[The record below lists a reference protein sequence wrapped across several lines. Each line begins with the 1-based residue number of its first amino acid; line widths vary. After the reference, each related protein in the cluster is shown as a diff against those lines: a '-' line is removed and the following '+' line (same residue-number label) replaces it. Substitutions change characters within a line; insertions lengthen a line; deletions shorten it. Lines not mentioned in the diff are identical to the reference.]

1 MKKIINLI
9 LTRLVIIVMTV
20 LVLDVLLQ
28 VASGI
33 IIRESNPF
41 SFTDELAEF
50 LLIWV
55 GLLGAAYVSG
65 QKQHLAIELIY
76 KRLSEKNIRRLNI
89 FINILIILFAA
100 SVLVTGGIRFVVINI
115 KMEQLSAA
123 MQIPMWYVYLV
134 LPLSGLFIIYYAV
147 DDIFEKAEAPPSL
160 APISRSVPGYGGQ
173 SKAREKG

>member
-1 MKKIINLI
+1 MRKTIDLI
-9 LTRLVIIVMTV
+9 LSRLVIIVMTV
-20 LVLDVLLQ
+20 LVLDVLIQ

-33 IIRESNPF
+33 VIRVSNPF

-76 KRLSEKNIRRLNI
+76 RRLSEKNTRRLNI
-89 FINILIILFAA
+89 FISILIILFAT
-100 SVLVTGGIRFVVINI
+100 SVLVIGGIRFVIINI

-123 MQIPMWYVYLV
+123 MQLPVWYVYLV

-147 DDIFEKAEAPPSL
+147 DDILTLRMS
-160 APISRSVPGYGGQ
+160 
-173 SKAREKG
+173 

>member
-1 MKKIINLI
+1 MRKTINLI
-9 LTRLVIIVMTV
+9 LTRLVVIVMTV

-33 IIRESNPF
+33 IIRGSNPF

-65 QKQHLAIELIY
+65 QKQHLAIELIFN
-76 KRLSEKNIRRLNI
+76 KLSESNIRRLNI
-89 FINILIILFAA
+89 FINILIILFSA

-115 KMEQLSAA
+115 KLEQLSAA
-123 MQIPMWYVYLV
+123 MQLPMWYVYLV

-147 DDIFEKAEAPPSL
+147 DDIFKKAEAEDK
-160 APISRSVPGYGGQ
+160 AEAE
-173 SKAREKG
+173 AREKVR

>member
-1 MKKIINLI
+1 MRKTINLI

-28 VASGI
+28 VAAGI

-65 QKQHLAIELIY
+65 KKQHLAIELIY
-76 KRLSEKNIRRLNI
+76 NRLSEKNIRRLNV
-89 FINILIILFAA
+89 FINILIILFAS

-115 KMEQLSAA
+115 KLEQLSAA

-134 LPLSGLFIIYYAV
+134 LPLSGLFIIYYAL
-147 DDIFEKAEAPPSL
+147 DDIIRL
-160 APISRSVPGYGGQ
+160 
-173 SKAREKG
+173 RES

>member
-1 MKKIINLI
+1 MKKLTVAIKMRKTIDLI
-9 LTRLVIIVMTV
+9 LSRLVIIVMTV
-20 LVLDVLLQ
+20 LVLDVLIQ

-33 IIRESNPF
+33 VIRVSNPF

-76 KRLSEKNIRRLNI
+76 RRLSEKNTRRLNI
-89 FINILIILFAA
+89 FISILIILFAT
-100 SVLVTGGIRFVVINI
+100 SVLVIGGIRFVIINI

-123 MQIPMWYVYLV
+123 MQLPVWYVYLV

-147 DDIFEKAEAPPSL
+147 DDILTLRMS
-160 APISRSVPGYGGQ
+160 
-173 SKAREKG
+173 